1 MRFPNA
7 HACLAS
13 RLELLFHRS
22 VIQYRTYSAPAS
34 FFMTA
39 DWLGNR
45 VEHTGN

>member
-7 HACLAS
+7 YACFAS

-22 VIQYRTYSAPAS
+22 VIQYRTYSAPSS

>member
-13 RLELLFHRS
+13 RLESLSRRS
-22 VIQYRTYSAPAS
+22 VIQYRTYSTPLF

-45 VEHTGN
+45 LEHTGN